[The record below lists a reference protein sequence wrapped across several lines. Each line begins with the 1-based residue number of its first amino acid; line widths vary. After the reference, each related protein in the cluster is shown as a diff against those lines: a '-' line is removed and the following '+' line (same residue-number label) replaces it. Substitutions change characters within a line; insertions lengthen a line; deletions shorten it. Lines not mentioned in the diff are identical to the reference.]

1 MDPMVTTMELD
12 QERYRHFMVFLHKC
26 SLERDK
32 AQSLE
37 IDLIRKFFANP
48 EKESHSNNAEIG
60 PCIDKM
66 AVENKVMRSDDIVF
80 IL

>member
-1 MDPMVTTMELD
+1 MLFREGQGSELGD
-12 QERYRHFMVFLHKC
+12 RPHQEVLR
-26 SLERDK
+26 
-32 AQSLE
+32 
-37 IDLIRKFFANP
+37 NP